1 MIQARHRPL
10 DFVADLQAVMQSIS
24 DGMTETLSSV
34 PMRQQPLVP
43 NALLNLAVERVL
55 DAEGPAATALILHR
69 LGDLVVSGLRP
80 HGADAIPLT
89 GHDA

>member
-1 MIQARHRPL
+1 MNHAQRRPR
-10 DFVADLQAVMQSIS
+10 DVVADLQAVMQWIN
-24 DGMTETLSSV
+24 DGMTETLSAV
-34 PMRQQPLVP
+34 PEPQRPLIP

-55 DAEGPAATALILHR
+55 DSEGPAMTARILHR

-80 HGADAIPLT
+80 HGADAIPLV